1 MLRRLL
7 VGLVLGLLV
16 GGAVAA
22 GLIAGLGVRTFTDTS
37 GTIFAYLAAAIS
49 GVLTGLVAGKPIW
62 ASGAKVEAGL
72 KALFGALLGAAAM
85 FATRRWG
92 GWLGIQNLP
101 AIPVLG
107 MNGSTAVGDLPALSL
122 PLVAAL
128 LGALFELDNTGD
140 DADSGKGAGA
150 TPSRRRLDA
159 ATAGKSKTRLP
170 KTPGHAEDEEPD
182 DDAEREARRAKG

>member
-7 VGLVLGLLV
+7 IGLVLGLLV

-37 GTIFAYLAAAIS
+37 GAVFAYLAAAIS

-72 KALFGALLGAAAM
+72 KAFFGALLGAAAM

-92 GWLGIQNLP
+92 GSLGIQNLP
-101 AIPVLG
+101 AIPVIG

-140 DADSGKGAGA
+140 DADGGKGAGA

-159 ATAGKSKTRLP
+159 AAAGTSKSRVP
-170 KTPGHAEDEEPD
+170 KAPGHAEDDERD
-182 DDAEREARRAKG
+182 DDAERGARPAKG